1 MRHPDADDKIA
12 GMRVNL
18 LTQSS
23 IPSTFRGGSIPLSL
37 TIRPACGLPGDY
49 AFTTDSASLLRLL
62 RKETDLSA
70 TVLKRFEGDLY
81 SSPKAKLPGVD
92 LSERVL
98 TDIGY
103 FID

>member
-1 MRHPDADDKIA
+1 
-12 GMRVNL
+12 MRVNL

-23 IPSTFRGGSIPLSL
+23 VPSTYRGGAIPVSL
-37 TIRPACGLPGDY
+37 TIKPACGLPGDY
-49 AFTTDSASLLRLL
+49 AYNTDLNTLLRML

-70 TVLKRFEGDLY
+70 SVLKRFEGELY
-81 SSPKAKLPGVD
+81 TTSKAKLPAVD